1 MQKTIYISN
10 EEIWES
16 IKHMAGDKSISRYLV
31 DLHETNVL
39 RQMADVERQ
48 GIIRSQIELIDAV
61 PDRVMEIGNNEDL
74 I

>member
-1 MQKTIYISN
+1 
-10 EEIWES
+10 
-16 IKHMAGDKSISRYLV
+16 MAGDKSISRYLV

-61 PDRVMEIGNNEDL
+61 PDRVMEIGNNEDF